1 MDISK
6 YRRFVVK
13 VWSVD
18 SDNGFARD
26 WIGEYKSVEPRMIGV
41 NRNYFVPNH
50 PLVNSGDAFWANSV
64 TLCLGYYMLGAN
76 DIFRPIFSYKRQ
88 KMINEFQ
95 RNIAR
100 VVKKRNEKMA
110 YVAIVKIKKL
120 PLVLIDEIIRLA
132 YAGI

>member
-13 VWSVD
+13 LWGV
-18 SDNGFARD
+18 GRD
-26 WIGEYKSVEPRMIGV
+26 WIGEYKSVEPRMTGSEALD
-41 NRNYFVPNH
+41 YFVPNH
-50 PLVNSGDAFWANSV
+50 PLVNSGDAYWANAV
-64 TLCLGYYMLGAN
+64 TLCLGYSLLGAN

-88 KMINEFQ
+88 KMIDEFQ

-100 VVKKRNEKMA
+100 IVKKRNEKMA

-120 PLVLIDEIIRLA
+120 PLVLIDEIISFA
-132 YAGI
+132 Y